1 MKKIIL
7 ITTAVLLILSTVCG
21 CSKRQSSNTE
31 TESNRPPIWELEE
44 GETRAY
50 QGLMEEYS
58 DSLRTEEEQWL
69 TDGKLDYDKIPMEGA
84 GVNNAIKMIMPE
96 SVADQLDN
104 RELVDFLLANTQLRY
119 FGIYDSWELAYC
131 EFVNSSNVFFYILER
146 PDIEDAL
153 CDAYIEQEMPGELIT
168 DQGVIAFLEITLAQ
182 DEIYNKLTD
191 EQKEKV
197 EEKKD
202 EIRNYKEEND
212 IIYYN
217 TYSFFDAAR

>member
-1 MKKIIL
+1 
-7 ITTAVLLILSTVCG
+7 
-21 CSKRQSSNTE
+21 
-31 TESNRPPIWELEE
+31 
-44 GETRAY
+44 
-50 QGLMEEYS
+50 
-58 DSLRTEEEQWL
+58 
-69 TDGKLDYDKIPMEGA
+69 
-84 GVNNAIKMIMPE
+84 
-96 SVADQLDN
+96 
-104 RELVDFLLANTQLRY
+104 
-119 FGIYDSWELAYC
+119 
-131 EFVNSSNVFFYILER
+131 
-146 PDIEDAL
+146 
-153 CDAYIEQEMPGELIT
+153 MPGELIT